1 MAEESALTPKVEK
14 VAFPGKLIGTL
25 DAIKTKVAN
34 IPFYMS
40 GIRNNELILAR
51 IESRN
56 IHKRPYLFYL
66 VIISGSNMEVVY
78 SVPQDNSDRMRR
90 AQVIKNIASLV
101 SLISDQYQ
109 LDQSTFM
116 QYIDSVMENLLNG
129 ISETYSTL
137 FNKYD
142 SLLTEY
148 KELKRLNVELSAS
161 NRNLTVQTSM
171 LTADNKNLVEQLK
184 TLQTYSDNALMAM
197 VQDWLEVHNETIDIE
212 QFAKTYKLSSPRVEE
227 ILDKMVSMGY
237 LRLKG

>member
-1 MAEESALTPKVEK
+1 
-14 VAFPGKLIGTL
+14 
-25 DAIKTKVAN
+25 
-34 IPFYMS
+34 
-40 GIRNNELILAR
+40 
-51 IESRN
+51 
-56 IHKRPYLFYL
+56 
-66 VIISGSNMEVVY
+66 MEVVY

-148 KELKRLNVELSAS
+148 KELKRLNVELS
-161 NRNLTVQTSM
+161 RT
-171 LTADNKNLVEQLK
+171 
-184 TLQTYSDNALMAM
+184 
-197 VQDWLEVHNETIDIE
+197 
-212 QFAKTYKLSSPRVEE
+212 
-227 ILDKMVSMGY
+227 
-237 LRLKG
+237 